1 MTTDFFRL
9 VESHAGGVFRCHVN
23 VSERALA
30 FAAQNRMRVVP
41 VKLAGARD
49 KNAFLKAIAR
59 ALQFPDYFGQNW
71 DGFYDC
77 LIDMEHAED
86 EAGTLLVL
94 REASGFAR
102 GEPDEFAAAAA
113 ALQDASDYW
122 KNEDKVLTVV
132 VELDTPALAPELA
145 PISLPAM

>member
-1 MTTDFFRL
+1 MTTDFFEL
-9 VESHAGGVFRCHVN
+9 VESHASGVFRCHVS
-23 VSERALA
+23 VSERALE
-30 FAAQNRMRVVP
+30 FASQNRMRVVP

-49 KNAFLKAIAR
+49 KNAFLKAMAR
-59 ALQFPDYFGQNW
+59 ALQLPDYFGQNW

-86 EAGTLLVL
+86 AGTLLVL

-113 ALQDASDYW
+113 ALQDASDFW
-122 KNEDKVLTVV
+122 KSEGQVLTVV
-132 VELDTPALAPELA
+132 VELDTPALAPELD
-145 PISLPAM
+145 PISLPAT